1 MFRTVLNIFGIVSLL
16 ERDTILPKAEQK
28 LLKKGEK
35 EIRKV
40 KENKK
45 ERKEKEKTH
54 GISKSKKLDDG
65 VIGLKDSQLE
75 SSELTEEHGLP
86 VCYLSDG
93 TQNSNNGSQNNNKR
107 KRETS
112 PPTVNGSNIKIRFTF
127 KKPKE
132 SDASLSKELVSSTSG
147 RVDSS
152 SQPIAQEQCVLPKV
166 KANIITA
173 PVQEQKQCPL
183 MERIEQSLPSFSST
197 SRYDSKI
204 KKAALQYEA
213 LFENWVPPPPLQL
226 ENQLENQDDDDWLFA
241 SKKQGQPV
249 AKRTSL
255 VDTGSTCH
263 ASAGATSW
271 PRAQFLP
278 EVEIYALPYTVPY

>member
-1 MFRTVLNIFGIVSLL
+1 MSRCFPYPPPGKN
-16 ERDTILPKAEQK
+16 
-28 LLKKGEK
+28 
-35 EIRKV
+35 
-40 KENKK
+40 
-45 ERKEKEKTH
+45 
-54 GISKSKKLDDG
+54 KKLDDG
-65 VIGLKDSQLE
+65 VIGVKDSQLE

-93 TQNSNNGSQNNNKR
+93 TQNSNNGSQNNKR
-107 KRETS
+107 KRETPS
-112 PPTVNGSNIKIRFTF
+112 PTVNGSNIKIRFTF

-152 SQPIAQEQCVLPKV
+152 SQPIAQEQCVLLKI
-166 KANIITA
+166 KANTIT
-173 PVQEQKQCPL
+173 PVVPEQKKCPL

-204 KKAALQYEA
+204 KKAALQYKA
-213 LFENWVPPPPLQL
+213 LFENWVPPPPPLQL
-226 ENQLENQDDDDWLFA
+226 ENEDDDDWLFT
-241 SKKQGQPV
+241 SKKQGQPA